1 MYEFRQ
7 GVAADY
13 TWLTGVRKSF
23 TLDDAPVF
31 VVSPVTEHRRYYRPV
46 EEKPKLFTR
55 FASLCS
61 AKETDEQKDR
71 VRRFVSSFGSLGS
84 GTSVCLR
91 EDEDHARLAHA
102 VTGYRDFIVL
112 DQPWQRLLLARVESL
127 YYWIGQSTIMRGVC
141 DLLES
146 ANSGDKA
153 HIEKVLKWDDTL
165 IHYGYPCASCRV
177 APSKEPGARHRIEF
191 RCTHQPFPV
200 AGAVP
205 ILGDDTP
212 LARAVA
218 EKNWPFL
225 AHVVLESVTNSMLK
239 DLTSVKVHRNEDGSY
254 KHDVVP
260 HTLLGALWVQ
270 FMHELTGIVRYNFCP
285 GCDEWFCVTRS
296 AGGRTARARYCT
308 DACHDAYHNRRKPT
322 TRAARRPGNPS
333 EASR

>member
-1 MYEFRQ
+1 LYEFRQ
-7 GVAADY
+7 GVAAGY

-23 TLDDAPVF
+23 RLDDAPVF

-61 AKETDEQKDR
+61 AKETDEQMDR
-71 VRRFVSSFGSLGS
+71 VHRFVSSFGSLRS

-91 EDEDHARLAHA
+91 EDEDDVRLAHA

-112 DQPWQRLLLARVESL
+112 DQPWQRLLLAWVESL
-127 YYWIGQSTIMRGVC
+127 DYWIGQSTIMRGVC

-153 HIEKVLKWDDTL
+153 HIEKVIKWSDRM
-165 IHYGYPCASCRV
+165 IHYGHPCASCR
-177 APSKEPGARHRIEF
+177 ANPPKIPWLKRQMEC
-191 RCTHQPFPV
+191 RCPHQPFPV
-200 AGAVP
+200 AGSVA

-212 LARAVA
+212 LAHAVA
-218 EKNWPFL
+218 HRNWQFL
-225 AHVVLESVTNSMLK
+225 AHVVIESVTNSMLS
-239 DLTSVKVHRNEDGSY
+239 DQTSLEVHRNEDGSY
-254 KHDVVP
+254 KHDLVP
-260 HTLLGALWVQ
+260 HSLLGALWVQ
-270 FMHELTGIVRYNFCP
+270 FMHELTGVVHYKLCP
-285 GCDEWFCVTRS
+285 GCDEWFSVTRS

-322 TRAARRPGNPS
+322 TRAARHPGKPS